1 MKKIIYFLAIVGA
14 LIAISYAFIVIY
26 KSATNFELFL
36 YIMLALFLLLFGIY
50 GLIAEMLRKRFEARG
65 LENFCV
71 EANYYVRKKGFFGR
85 IFLFPFMK
93 IKSKNSLVIS
103 FFGALTWI
111 IIILIILSAIL
122 KVQ

>member
-50 GLIAEMLRKRFEARG
+50 GLIAEMLRKRFAARG

>member
-14 LIAISYAFIVIY
+14 LFAISYAFIVIY
-26 KSATNFELFL
+26 KSATTFVLFL
-36 YIMLALFLLLFGIY
+36 YAMLALFLLLFGIY

-93 IKSKNSLVIS
+93 IKSKNTFVIS

-111 IIILIILSAIL
+111 IIISIVLSAIL

>member
-1 MKKIIYFLAIVGA
+1 MKKIIYFVAIVGA

-50 GLIAEMLRKRFEARG
+50 GLIAEMLRKRFAARG

-111 IIILIILSAIL
+111 IIISIVLSAIL

>member
-1 MKKIIYFLAIVGA
+1 
-14 LIAISYAFIVIY
+14 
-26 KSATNFELFL
+26 
-36 YIMLALFLLLFGIY
+36 LALFLMLFGIY

-71 EANYYVRKKGFFGR
+71 EANYYVRKKGFLGR

-111 IIILIILSAIL
+111 IIISIILSAIL

>member
-1 MKKIIYFLAIVGA
+1 MKKIIYFVAIVGA

-50 GLIAEMLRKRFEARG
+50 GLIAEMLLKRFEARG

>member
-14 LIAISYAFIVIY
+14 LFAISYAFIVIY
-26 KSATNFELFL
+26 KSATTFVLFL
-36 YIMLALFLLLFGIY
+36 YVMLALFLLLFGIY
-50 GLIAEMLRKRFEARG
+50 GLIAEMLRERFEARG

-85 IFLFPFMK
+85 MFLFPFMK
-93 IKSKNSLVIS
+93 IKSKNTFVIS

-111 IIILIILSAIL
+111 IIISIVLSAIL

>member
-14 LIAISYAFIVIY
+14 LIAISYAFVVIY
-26 KSATNFELFL
+26 KSATTFMLFL
-36 YIMLALFLLLFGIY
+36 YVMLALFLLLFGTY
-50 GLIAEMLRKRFEARG
+50 GLIAEMLRKRFAARG

-85 IFLFPFMK
+85 MFLFPFMK

-103 FFGALTWI
+103 FFGALTWV
-111 IIILIILSAIL
+111 IIILIVLQAFL
-122 KVQ
+122 KIQ

>member
-1 MKKIIYFLAIVGA
+1 MKKIIYFVAIVGA

>member
-1 MKKIIYFLAIVGA
+1 MKKIIYFVAIVGA
-14 LIAISYAFIVIY
+14 LIALSYAFLIIY

-71 EANYYVRKKGFFGR
+71 EANYYVRKMGFLGR

-103 FFGALTWI
+103 FFGALTWV
-111 IIILIILSAIL
+111 IIILIVLSAIL

>member
-14 LIAISYAFIVIY
+14 LFAISYAFIVIY
-26 KSATNFELFL
+26 KSATTFVLFL
-36 YIMLALFLLLFGIY
+36 YVMLALFLMLFGIY

-85 IFLFPFMK
+85 MFLFPFMK

-111 IIILIILSAIL
+111 IIISIILSAIL